1 MNQGRVIYHLARADF
16 LERVRRYSFLIM
28 LGAVVFLGYQ
38 VAAGNVTMRLDQ
50 YRGEFNSAWV
60 GSMLALLSSFFL
72 GWFGFYLVKGSVARD
87 RETGVGQIM
96 ATTPLTRPL
105 YTFGKWVSNFSVLLV
120 MNLVLAI
127 AGIGIQFLA
136 GESMQLNILAMF
148 APFLF
153 ITLPM
158 MALVAAVAVLFESIG
173 FLSGGFG
180 NVLYFFMF
188 VFIFPL
194 ADNLSTTDPA
204 FEPLG
209 MGLIMQ
215 SAGAAASAAFPEYNG
230 GFVLGDPSVGDTLGL
245 DIDPASFIFHW
256 SGVDW
261 TPDIILKRFAFF
273 GIAIAITL
281 LASIFFDRF
290 DPSRRKPGRAKKTA
304 SPLTIQPVPAS
315 QNLSQPIHLT
325 PLASTQNGFAF
336 IRVLLSEL
344 KLLLKGRRW
353 WWYAGVVGLLFAAFA
368 NTPENVRA
376 FVLPLTWLWPILIWS
391 GMGNREIL
399 NNTGQMVFSSAA
411 PLMRQL
417 PATWLAGF
425 IVTVL
430 TGSAAAL
437 KLLGVGDS
445 TGLLAWFSGAL
456 FIPSFALALGIWS
469 NSHKL
474 FEVLYVTMWY
484 LGPMNKILSVDY
496 LGANSSGNIG
506 FFIPFSIVLIFVAF
520 FGRARQLR
528 N

>member
-1 MNQGRVIYHLARADF
+1 MNQLRVIYHLARADF

-28 LGAVVFLGYQ
+28 LGLAVFLGYQ
-38 VAAGNVTMRLDQ
+38 VAAGNVTMRLDV

-60 GSMLALLSSFFL
+60 GSMMALLSSFFL

-105 YTFGKWVSNFSVLLV
+105 YTFGKWASNFSVLV
-120 MNLVLAI
+120 AMNLVLAV

-136 GESMQLNILAMF
+136 GESMQFDPAAMF

-180 NVLYFFMF
+180 NVVYFFMF
-188 VFIFPL
+188 ITIFPL
-194 ADNLSTTDPA
+194 IDRLNEISPA

-209 MGLIMQ
+209 LGLIQQ
-215 SAGAAASAAFPEYNG
+215 STGVAAKAAFPEYRG
-230 GFVLGDPSVGDTLGL
+230 GFVLGDPVVGSDL
-245 DIDPASFIFHW
+245 DPASYVFQW
-256 SGVDW
+256 NGVDW
-261 TPDIILKRFAFF
+261 TPEIIFKRFAFF
-273 GIAIAITL
+273 GIALILTL
-281 LASIFFDRF
+281 LASLFFDRF
-290 DPSRRKPGRAKKTA
+290 DPSRRKPMRRKSAA
-304 SPLTIQPVPAS
+304 SPLKPEAVSTS
-315 QNLSQPIHLT
+315 QSLPQPIRLT
-325 PLASTQNGFAF
+325 PLASSQNGFAF
-336 IRVLLSEL
+336 LRVLVSEL
-344 KLLLKGRRW
+344 KLLLKGQRW
-353 WWYAGVVGLLFAAFA
+353 WWYAGAAGLFIASLS

-376 FVLPLTWLWPILIWS
+376 FVLPITWIWPILIWS
-391 GMGNREIL
+391 GMGNREL
-399 NNTGQMVFSSAA
+399 THNTRQMVFSSAA

-425 IVTVL
+425 LITVL
-430 TGSAAAL
+430 TGGGAAL
-437 KLLGVGDS
+437 KLFGAGD
-445 TGLLAWFSGAL
+445 TVGLLAWFSAAL
-456 FIPSFALALGIWS
+456 FIPSFALALGVWS

-484 LGPMNKILSVDY
+484 LGPMNRIHELDY
-496 LGANSSGNIG
+496 TGAHGDGNIG
-506 FFIPFSIVLIFVAF
+506 FFIPFSIVLIVVAF
-520 FGRARQLR
+520 LGRARQLR